1 MPPTTIAV
9 VAVLGAGGTWVSS
22 QALVLR
28 ALAAVVA
35 LAALAGSFVM
45 RRWDGVAGLRVA
57 ELGRAREA
65 DRWRHEEQVAELESE
80 LEESRELRAKLAG
93 KLRAKRGELSAL
105 RGEHAALLRR
115 YATAETER
123 ASALEG
129 RRQLAIEAATPT
141 RALLPAAPSGGPS
154 APVSP
159 RGPSAPVSP
168 SPGTRG
174 AAPAQPTADLYARA
188 NAALD
193 RLASGPAEP
202 AGAGEPTGPVAVAP
216 AVPFPVPVAAAPI
229 THGRPQIAAATAV
242 APAPPARRSLPQGGF
257 DFFGTQAG
265 ESAAHSEAIEAVQ
278 REDLADVVGHE
289 TVAQARAEDPAPG
302 DPQAGPASEEPQDG
316 DGGAAGEVI
325 DLTAHDETEQLDV
338 VGLRQAMRA

>member
-1 MPPTTIAV
+1 MPHGRHRHSPPLHRLMPPTTIAV

-28 ALAAVVA
+28 ALAGVVA
-35 LAALAGSFVM
+35 LAALAGALVM
-45 RRWDGVAGLRVA
+45 RRWDSVAGLRVA
-57 ELGRAREA
+57 ELSRAREA

-123 ASALEG
+123 AGALEG
-129 RRQLAIEAATPT
+129 RRQLAIEAATPA
-141 RALLPAAPSGGPS
+141 RALSPAVASAGPAALVNPQ
-154 APVSP
+154 
-159 RGPSAPVSP
+159 
-168 SPGTRG
+168 PGTG
-174 AAPAQPTADLYARA
+174 ATPARPTADLYARA
-188 NAALD
+188 NTALD
-193 RLASGPAEP
+193 RLASGPRP
-202 AGAGEPTGPVAVAP
+202 AGDEERGDPVALAP
-216 AVPFPVPVAAAPI
+216 AVPFPAPVAAAPV
-229 THGRPQIAAATAV
+229 THRRPQIAAATAV
-242 APAPPARRSLPQGGF
+242 APSPPARRSLPQGGF

-265 ESAAHSEAIEAVQ
+265 ESTAHSEAIEAVQ

-289 TVAQARAEDPAPG
+289 SVARAGAEPG
-302 DPQAGPASEEPQDG
+302 ERQDADGAGSG
-316 DGGAAGEVI
+316 DDGAAPGEVI

-338 VGLRQAMRA
+338 GGLRQAMRA